1 MSESELWRYLLQL
14 LEGLS
19 YLHAQRILHRDI
31 KPVSTRAHMHAQ
43 TGSNAHRPQSCS
55 GARSL
60 N

>member
-31 KPVSTRAHMHAQ
+31 KPVSAAHARTQNANHRACMHHSTA
-43 TGSNAHRPQSCS
+43 
-55 GARSL
+55 
-60 N
+60 